1 MLQTSDFITILQS
14 KPNPLYYLLFAGYLC
29 LFAWLTTKLG
39 FFKKSGL
46 SNAQLVILFLLKVMA
61 GIFYGWIGIYYG
73 QFAYMYDT
81 WGYHELSIHE
91 YKLLLH
97 HPSEY
102 FSNFFYSGYE
112 DKYGGFFASENSW
125 WNDFKTNMFIK
136 FLSIINVFSFGNYY
150 VNVVFYSF
158 ITFTGPVAIYRVF
171 SDVFPGKKIQ
181 VLLATFLIPSF
192 AYWTSGIH
200 KDGLVFTALSLIIY
214 HTYFS
219 LKDDRFKLS
228 RIFPLVISFIIILS
242 FRNFLLVILV
252 PALFAWILSYK
263 MKKRIWLIFTCTYFV
278 SGLLF
283 FALRYISPGLDFPQ
297 AVVDKQ
303 KAFKTLQGNSGFDF
317 PELKPTIGSFLI
329 NTPKA
334 ISSTT
339 LRPHPGDVKHILSM
353 AAASE
358 TAFLLLLV
366 LLFLFWRSNGI
377 TSASFIW
384 FCIFFS
390 FSFLLTIGFT
400 VNFLGAIVRYRSII
414 LPFLLVPVVS
424 LIDWERIYSVIF
436 NNIKNNSNVSSAP

>member
-1 MLQTSDFITILQS
+1 
-14 KPNPLYYLLFAGYLC
+14 LYYLLFAGYLC
-29 LFAWLTTKLG
+29 LFAWLLTRLG

-73 QFAYMYDT
+73 QYAYMFDT
-81 WGYHELSIHE
+81 WGYHQLSIDE
-91 YKLLLH
+91 YKLLFQN
-97 HPSEY
+97 PSEY
-102 FSNFFYSGYE
+102 FSNLFQSGYE
-112 DKYGGFFASENSW
+112 NKYGNFLASENSW
-125 WNDFKTNMFIK
+125 WNDLKTNMFIK
-136 FLSIINVFSFGNYY
+136 FLSVINIFSFGNYY
-150 VNVVFYSF
+150 VNVIFYSF

-200 KDGLVFTALSLIIY
+200 KDGLVFMAISLVVY
-214 HTYFS
+214 HVYFG
-219 LKDDRFKLS
+219 LKENKFRLS
-228 RIFPLVISFIIILS
+228 RIFPLLISFIIILS
-242 FRNFLLVILV
+242 FRNFLFIILT
-252 PALFAWILSYK
+252 PALFAWILSYRL
-263 MKKRIWLIFTCTYFV
+263 KKRIALIFISTYLL

-283 FALRYISPGLDFPQ
+283 FSLRFISPRLDFPQ

-329 NTPKA
+329 NAPQA
-334 ISSTT
+334 LSSTT

-353 AAASE
+353 AAATE
-358 TAFLLLLV
+358 TAILLFLF
-366 LLFLFWRSNGI
+366 LLFLFWRTNGVR
-377 TSASFIW
+377 SATFIW

-390 FSFLLTIGFT
+390 FSFLLLIGFT

-414 LPFLLVPVVS
+414 LPFLLVPVIS
-424 LIDWERIYSVIF
+424 LIDWQRIYSILF
-436 NNIKNNSNVSSAP
+436 NNIKNNSNVSDSTKST